1 MYLHWVSEVNG
12 RVALGGWWR
21 GAVEFLNPQILEVGG
36 TKRKKKTPSYAF
48 PEEETL
54 LWATEKAQD
63 KHALSQQFT
72 SVWLVNLRT
81 PRDTRASLWMRN
93 FPNSKDVD
101 VFSRFIYAPGPKPI
115 VWFNWFKRDSTFC
128 NKKKTGSL
136 HERNLAEWLVLIQ
149 FSVGYLL
156 RRSLVLE

>member
-36 TKRKKKTPSYAF
+36 TRRKKK
-48 PEEETL
+48 L
-54 LWATEKAQD
+54 LHMPFQRKKRCCERQRKRKD

-128 NKKKTGSL
+128 KKKKTGSL